1 MRVDLVE
8 RFEKLVADYNAGS
21 MNTEA
26 FFRELLAFK
35 STLSEEEARGLAEAL
50 DEEHL
55 AVFDLLMRPAPELSE
70 DERTQVKKVADE
82 LLSTLKRGKLVL
94 DWRKQQATRAAVR
107 VAVEETLDRL
117 PEAFTRQIYAQKCD
131 AVYQHVF
138 DSYWDDG
145 QSVYAMAA

>member
-1 MRVDLVE
+1 
-8 RFEKLVADYNAGS
+8 VAAAIRRG
-21 MNTEA
+21 
-26 FFRELLAFK
+26 RELLAFK
-35 STLSEEEARGLAEAL
+35 STLTAEEARGLSEGL

-55 AVFDLLMRPAPELSE
+55 AVFDLLMRPAPELSDAE
-70 DERTQVKKVADE
+70 TAQVKKVADE

-107 VAVEETLDRL
+107 VAVEETLDQL
-117 PEAFTRQIYAQKCD
+117 PGTFTRKIFAEKCD

>member
-1 MRVDLVE
+1 MRADLVE
-8 RFEKLVADYNAGS
+8 RFEQLVADYNAGS
-21 MNTEA
+21 INVEG
-26 FFRELLAFK
+26 FFKELLAFK
-35 STLSEEEARGLAEAL
+35 KTLTEEESRALSEGL

-70 DERTQVKKVADE
+70 HERTQVKQVADE
-82 LLSTLKRGKLVL
+82 LLAVLKRGKLVL

-107 VAVEETLDRL
+107 VAIEENLDRL
-117 PEAFTRQIYAQKCD
+117 PDAYERQLYAQKCD

-145 QSVYAMAA
+145 HSVYEVAA